1 MNKPIA
7 CLRSFFI
14 FFVLVSSLDV
24 WAQKGSGCTDDMVPK
39 YSEEKKNWGYSDL
52 FGQWLI
58 EPIYSKVSPF
68 IEGKAIVQRGILC
81 GVIDC
86 EGNVILQCKY
96 EKLTNFRNGKA
107 WAMEKG
113 LWGLVGAKGQIFQST
128 QFSEINPIVNSELAW
143 VRKNNVWGL
152 FNEDRNSF
160 ICQPQFKLAQVMSL
174 NASLVQIDKNFG
186 VLNHVNCGY
195 LLPLELTRV
204 KKLAAHDI
212 IFEQNGQWGV
222 FNDIGKTIINPEFDT
237 IEMKNDELLQV
248 KKSDKFGLYGLKGKK
263 LLPVEFEEIGNF
275 SEGFFLIKQNGK
287 YGYCN
292 KLGKVYIKPFY
303 DEAKVFK
310 NKQAIVKRGTKWGI
324 IDYTNKF
331 LLKPEFENIET
342 GKGNFYAIKQGGKT
356 YFYNLSLKKITEEP
370 FDEIMATDT
379 ANAVRVKKDGKYSYY
394 NPAAKSYITSEK
406 FEAAQAYDRGFA
418 LVSNGGKKGLLDV
431 NGKLIFPCQYDAI
444 VFDEFQNK
452 IIFRTIQNGKEGI
465 ADANGKVI
473 IPNEYEQ
480 IIPALPNYIKAKKNG
495 KYGIMRTSG
504 APVTEFIYDYMG
516 SNADLP
522 DVPEWPAIVS
532 HKGKFGLINEKG
544 EEVFP
549 IKAKDIKY
557 VGNKLY
563 SAKEGKSLYLINT
576 MGKATEIKYEEVAY
590 FGDGLLAVK
599 SGDKW
604 GYITTSSEE
613 KIKPQYE
620 DASIFSGKLAA
631 IKQKGKWGI
640 IDRSGKLV
648 VQADYD
654 DYKEDNQGNRKL
666 YKAGKEYVLQ
676 PNGSLK

>member
-1 MNKPIA
+1 MNKSIS
-7 CLRSFFI
+7 CLRNFFI
-14 FFVLVSSLDV
+14 LLLLVSSLSA
-24 WAQKGSGCTDDMVPK
+24 WAQKGSGCPDDMVPK
-39 YSEEKKNWGYSDL
+39 YSEEKRNWGYADL
-52 FGQWLI
+52 FGQWQI
-58 EPIYSKVSPF
+58 EAIYSKVSPF

-113 LWGLVGAKGQIFQST
+113 LWGFVGAKGQVFQAA
-128 QFSEINPIVNSELAW
+128 QFSDINPIANSELAW
-143 VRKNNVWGL
+143 VKKGNVWGL

-237 IEMKNDELLQV
+237 IVLKGDELLQV
-248 KKSDKFGLYGLKGKK
+248 KKSNKFGLYGLKGKK
-263 LLPVEFEEIGNF
+263 LLPVEFDEIGSF
-275 SEGFFLIKQNGK
+275 SEGFYLVKQNGK

-292 KLGKVYIKPFY
+292 KLGKVYIKPVY
-303 DEAKVFK
+303 DDAKAFK
-310 NKQAIVKRGTKWGI
+310 NKQAIVKKGEKWGI

-331 LLKPEFENIET
+331 LLKPEFENVET

-356 YFYNLSLKKITEEP
+356 YFYNFSLKKITEEA
-370 FDEIMATDT
+370 FDEIMVTDT
-379 ANAVRVKKDGKYSYY
+379 VNAVRVKKDGKYSYY
-394 NPAAKSYITSEK
+394 NPAAKSYVTVEK
-406 FEAAQAYDRGFA
+406 FEAAQAYDKGFA

-465 ADANGKVI
+465 ADASGKII
-473 IPNEYEQ
+473 IPNEYDQ
-480 IIPALPNYIKAKKNG
+480 IVPALPNYIKAKKNG
-495 KYGIMRTSG
+495 KYGILRTSG
-504 APVTEFIYDYMG
+504 VPVTEFIYDYL
-516 SNADLP
+516 STNIELP
-522 DVPEWPAIVS
+522 EAPEWPAIAV

-549 IKAKDIKY
+549 IKAKEMTY

-563 SAKEGKSLYLINT
+563 TAKEGKSIVLVNT
-576 MGKATEIKYEEVAY
+576 AGKTTELKYEEVNS
-590 FGDGLLAVK
+590 FGDGLAAVK
-599 SGDKW
+599 TSDKW
-604 GYITTSSEE
+604 GYMTTSAEE
-613 KIKPQYE
+613 KIKPQFDQAE
-620 DASIFSGKLAA
+620 VFSGKLAA
-631 IKQKGKWGI
+631 VKQKGKWGI
-640 IDRSGKLV
+640 IDRSGKMIV
-648 VQADYD
+648 PAEYE
-654 DYKEDNQGNRKL
+654 DYKEDDYGRKL

-676 PNGSLK
+676 ADGSLR